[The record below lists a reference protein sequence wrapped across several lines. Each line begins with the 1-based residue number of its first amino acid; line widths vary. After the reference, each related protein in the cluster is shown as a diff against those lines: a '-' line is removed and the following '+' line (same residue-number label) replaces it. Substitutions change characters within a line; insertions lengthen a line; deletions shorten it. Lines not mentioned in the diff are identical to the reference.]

1 MGNPW
6 IRLVDDLS
14 LRWPMLVLDV
24 VGVALALAWWRR
36 HPLVSLFAL
45 LAFGLEALAS
55 VVGLV
60 VLSWCAEWLFRP
72 PLEEAYSDDFLR
84 SVEQKMALFRGISLL
99 RNSIMAVAQILLLCA
114 LFTGRPHKAG
124 ARQLSR

>member
-1 MGNPW
+1 
-6 IRLVDDLS
+6 
-14 LRWPMLVLDV
+14 MLVLDV

-36 HPLVSLFAL
+36 HPSVSLFAL
-45 LAFGLEALAS
+45 LAFGLDALAS

-72 PLEEAYSDDFLR
+72 SLEEAYAGSDEFIR
-84 SVEQKMALFRGISLL
+84 SYEQKMALFREISLL
-99 RNSIMAVAQILLLCA
+99 RNSIIAAAQILLLFA
-114 LFTGRPHKAG
+114 LFTGRSHKAG